1 MKNSTNRKITAS
13 FVCAL
18 ALTVTAASA
27 SASDGFYDDFE
38 SGSLSKWTGKSFGAH
53 DARIAVDPLDP
64 TNHALT
70 FDTLESAGEIFTA
83 EMIDFNDSGIAFVNF
98 DYLGFSRG
106 GSSFNNYGG
115 FAGFAAATPGEHH
128 WTHGTLGSS
137 TTRIDMKDNNR
148 WHSYSFEIHQRTV
161 FGGDAPGFF
170 LMFEDFAGSGGV
182 AGDVYFDNIV
192 VNNIPT
198 PGAGALV
205 AMSFCL
211 GMKRRRE
218 LA

>member
-1 MKNSTNRKITAS
+1 MKNCTNRKITAS

-53 DARIAVDPLDP
+53 DALIVADPLDP

-70 FDTLESAGEIFTA
+70 FNSLESAGEIFSA
-83 EMIDFNDSGIAFVNF
+83 EMIDFNASGVSFVSF
-98 DYLGFSRG
+98 DYLGYSKQ
-106 GSSFNNYGG
+106 GSNYNNFGG

-128 WTHGTLGSS
+128 WTHGTAAVSGATADLEDDNQWHTYTFEVHKGS
-137 TTRIDMKDNNR
+137 
-148 WHSYSFEIHQRTV
+148 V

-170 LMFEDFAGSGGV
+170 LMFEDFAGSGGI
-182 AGDVYFDNIV
+182 AGDAFFDNII
-192 VNNIPT
+192 VNNVPT